1 MCRQS
6 EGLLLII
13 ASIINHHH
21 QHYHQSS
28 SSALSSSSSSSP
40 LSSIIRILCETLWK
54 GIEIF
59 KIAISVWTWE
69 DSLSGRYKYKYRY
82 KQKYITTNKNTNT
95 NTRKKTQRQ
104 QMRIQNVGSNLCF
117 GLGTLFVW
125 RIPRKQS
132 SLSIHNHYIS
142 QLFIF
147 FSAPFTLFFL
157 SGIYLGYFFNL
168 PPEYLIL

>member
-21 QHYHQSS
+21 QHCHQSS
-28 SSALSSSSSSSP
+28 SSALSSSSSSP

-95 NTRKKTQRQ
+95 NTRKKHKDNKWEFKMWEAISVSGWEHSLSGEYLVNSLLFQSTT
-104 QMRIQNVGSNLCF
+104 IISHNFLSFFLHLLPCF
-117 GLGTLFVW
+117 FVW
-125 RIPRKQS
+125 DI
-132 SLSIHNHYIS
+132 LG
-142 QLFIF
+142 LIF
-147 FSAPFTLFFL
+147 
-157 SGIYLGYFFNL
+157 
-168 PPEYLIL
+168 

>member
-28 SSALSSSSSSSP
+28 SSALSSSSSSP

-69 DSLSGRYKYKYRY
+69 DSLSGRYKYKY
-82 KQKYITTNKNTNT
+82 K
-95 NTRKKTQRQ
+95 KKTQRQ

-147 FSAPFTLFFL
+147 FSAPFTLFFC
-157 SGIYLGYFFNL
+157 LGYTWANF
-168 PPEYLIL
+168 LINHQNI